1 MTPLRL
7 ADPLRRPLARG
18 AEVATTLLM
27 ASVLVWALVLVAP
40 GDAADRVLRARGVVE
55 PEPQQLAEAR
65 VLIGAD
71 GNPVERYL
79 RWLWRAARG
88 DLSVSWVSGR
98 DVATEIGSR
107 LGGTLM
113 LSAVAIVMAV
123 AITISL
129 ALAASLGGPAIDG
142 IARLYSSLFASI
154 PGFLLGLCTL
164 QFLVVGLGWGQ
175 VISDGSLATV
185 WWPAASLAIPLSASW
200 SRYLRAGL
208 AGAMASSYVE
218 VALARGASRLRLL
231 VVHALPNATV
241 SFLGLAGIGVGALL
255 GGAPITETIFT
266 WPGVGKYAIDAV
278 GGRDLPVIQAF
289 ALLSAIAYVAISLL
303 FDVVAARIDPR
314 VAQATERTGAR

>member
-1 MTPLRL
+1 MSAP
-7 ADPLRRPLARG
+7 RRVAARV
-18 AEVATTLLM
+18 AEVLTTLVI
-27 ASVLVWALVLVAP
+27 ASVLVWALVLIAP

-55 PEPQQLAEAR
+55 PEPEQLAEAR

-71 GNPVERYL
+71 GNPVERHL

-107 LGGTLM
+107 LGGTIL
-113 LSAVAIVMAV
+113 LSVVAIAFATMITVAVAI
-123 AITISL
+123 
-129 ALAASLGGPAIDG
+129 AASLGGRHADG
-142 IARLYSSLFASI
+142 VARLYSSLFASV
-154 PGFLLGLCTL
+154 PGFLLGLCLL
-164 QFLVVGLGWGQ
+164 QFIVVGLGWGR

-185 WWPAASLAIPLSASW
+185 WWPALSLAIPLSATW

-208 AGAMASSYVE
+208 ASAMTSTYAE
-218 VALARGASRLRLL
+218 VALARGASRARLL
-231 VVHALPNATV
+231 IVHALPNAMV

-266 WPGVGKYAIDAV
+266 WPGVGKYAVDAV

-289 ALLSAIAYVAISLL
+289 ALLSAIAYVSISLV
-303 FDVVAARIDPR
+303 FDAAARRIDPR
-314 VAQATERTGAR
+314 VGHESMRGRR